1 MDLQI
6 EQRERDGIVILD
18 LEGRLVLG
26 GEDVTLLQRLLF
38 LLERTRH
45 RVIVNL
51 KKISDID
58 TSGFDALVFS
68 AMRFQECGGRLVL
81 LGVAQSDAGL
91 PDLVNVNAV
100 PESYQEEADAVH
112 SFFEERGA
120 PYYDILDF
128 VQNQKRLIERNA
140 EMDAREPNLL
150 TLYESFPVKIN
161 DVRPMQPIE

>member
-26 GEDVTLLQRLLF
+26 GEDVSLLQRLLF
-38 LLERTRH
+38 LLERTHH

-51 KKISDID
+51 KRISDID

-68 AMRFQECGGRLVL
+68 AMRFQECGGRPVL
-81 LGVAQSDAGL
+81 LRVGQSDANL

-100 PESYQEEADAVH
+100 PETYQEEADAVD
-112 SFFEERGA
+112 SFFEERGT
-120 PYYDILDF
+120 PYYDILEF
-128 VQNQKRLIERNA
+128 VQNENRLIERNV
-140 EMDAREPNLL
+140 EMDAREQKLL
-150 TLYESFPVKIN
+150 TLYENFPVKIN
-161 DVRPMQPIE
+161 DVRPMQPVE